1 MSPELER
8 LIKLQDVETRA
19 AESRKRIAEA
29 PIAIAALDAK
39 LTAARDAVTRAK
51 EAIAANQT
59 GRRTLDKDLLSAQ
72 QRLSKYKEQLMAVK
86 TNAEYHAM
94 QHQITAVEAEVA
106 KVEEQILISMM
117 EADEGAARLKAAEAA
132 LKSEEA
138 RIAKERSAIQADA
151 AERQRVLDEST
162 RDRAAL
168 VAAMSRETVEL
179 FERVLKAR
187 QGIAV
192 GEAANGQCTIC
203 RVGLRPQVYNTIL
216 KNEQI
221 VQCDHCNRILYFS
234 GVHQRSAEG
243 QAAFDAAGTR
253 QDHFERP
260 ADHPESTAP
269 PKPARRGPARKRSS

>member
-51 EAIAANQT
+51 DAIAANQT
-59 GRRTLDKDLLSAQ
+59 GRRTLDKDILSAQ

-94 QHQITAVEAEVA
+94 QHQITAVEGEVA
-106 KVEEQILISMM
+106 KVEEQILVNMLA
-117 EADEGAARLKAAEAA
+117 ADEAAARLKAAEAA

-138 RIAKERSAIQADA
+138 RIAGERKTIQTEAADK
-151 AERQRVLDEST
+151 QRVLDESN

-168 VAAMSRETVEL
+168 VAEMSR
-179 FERVLKAR
+179 
-187 QGIAV
+187 
-192 GEAANGQCTIC
+192 
-203 RVGLRPQVYNTIL
+203 
-216 KNEQI
+216 
-221 VQCDHCNRILYFS
+221 
-234 GVHQRSAEG
+234 
-243 QAAFDAAGTR
+243 
-253 QDHFERP
+253 
-260 ADHPESTAP
+260 
-269 PKPARRGPARKRSS
+269 